1 MKLTLRHRH
10 STVMTPYQCPC
21 QDASTIILY
30 YDILLYY
37 RNTAQITIIVD
48 SNPHNQF
55 LTGGFNNLEE
65 FGLRSLGWGAEFG
78 ISFSGNRAVIVYNI
92 NLVVLYTD
100 AKFEPKN
107 DPTESP
113 ELQYWSFLDSK
124 DLFL

>member
-1 MKLTLRHRH
+1 
-10 STVMTPYQCPC
+10 MTPYQCPC

-37 RNTAQITIIVD
+37 RNTAQITITVD

-92 NLVVLYTD
+92 NLVVLYTVLG
-100 AKFEPKN
+100 KL
-107 DPTESP
+107 SP
-113 ELQYWSFLDSK
+113 DNWAPDSWASASWAPDNWALDSWAPGQ
-124 DLFL
+124 LGPGQM

>member
-1 MKLTLRHRH
+1 
-10 STVMTPYQCPC
+10 MTPYQCPC

-92 NLVVLYTD
+92 NLVVLYTVLGKLGPGQLGPGQLGPGQLGPGQLGPG
-100 AKFEPKN
+100 AQFA
-107 DPTESP
+107 T
-113 ELQYWSFLDSK
+113 F
-124 DLFL
+124 

>member
-1 MKLTLRHRH
+1 M
-10 STVMTPYQCPC
+10 
-21 QDASTIILY
+21 
-30 YDILLYY
+30 
-37 RNTAQITIIVD
+37 
-48 SNPHNQF
+48 
-55 LTGGFNNLEE
+55 
-65 FGLRSLGWGAEFG
+65 GAEFG